1 MKLKKNEMLEHE
13 KEECRYRELMCPG
26 CREKIQA
33 CKLPDHFVNCPRVN
47 YQETRQHVELEE
59 TQTMCYIS
67 RMHPACSGIASWTY
81 KPRVLKLTNS
91 KNWFLLCADVLD
103 DKLVFYMKH
112 YSGEKSKEKFN
123 FNLKIFDQ
131 GNKQSRSLSGVQCT
145 PFDMEVNDSR
155 RKGFTLDISVEAME
169 NMCYLPNTDDICK
182 YKWATKISLFKSYP

>member
-33 CKLPDHFVNCPRVN
+33 CKLPDHFVNCPQVK
-47 YQETRQHVELEE
+47 YKETRQHVELEE
-59 TQTMCYIS
+59 TRT
-67 RMHPACSGIASWTY
+67 MHPACSRIASDR
-81 KPRVLKLTNS
+81 PRVFKLTNS

-155 RKGFTLDISVEAME
+155 RKGFTLDISLEAME
-169 NMCYLPNTDDICK
+169 NMCYLPNTDDIYK
-182 YKWATKISLFKSYP
+182 YIWSTEISLFKSYP